1 MWPWLVFINGHRE
14 WASNTKKKESG
25 GEKNL
30 VSFSQSKFSHFSNKN
45 LMSCWNNTLLSAGTG
60 WNFRSVSLLLGH
72 IQPVAI
78 ENTACKAA
86 LCCEEIVL
94 LVAVSFG
101 LALFTFTHQV
111 GFTNSDKP
119 LCHHSL
125 WRSCHGVSWTCPAAH
140 CWLDRVRKTVETEVS
155 SHQQYNTHQCTSLM
169 SAAQTFSEEKREEAK
184 KEEKIKSYLYVLKA
198 FCWQLASKDFLPCPL
213 SPCQIVIEPSWKSK
227 TSSTHL
233 LWHQLPLFVSFSIT
247 QTYMHIS
254 SWRERNMSSAIWG
267 LSKDIALNK
276 LSYIQPPLIS
286 SLTDFILC

>member
-1 MWPWLVFINGHRE
+1 MALACLYKR
-14 WASNTKKKESG
+14 ASRLGLKHKEKRKYG
-25 GEKNL
+25 AEKNL

-94 LVAVSFG
+94 LVAVGFG
-101 LALFTFTHQV
+101 LARFTFTHKV
-111 GFTNSDKP
+111 GFTNSNIP
-119 LCHHSL
+119 LFHHSF
-125 WRSCHGVSWTCPAAH
+125 WFSCLGVCLARPAAY
-140 CWLDRVRKTVETEVS
+140 CWLDRVRKTARLRMS
-155 SHQQYNTHQCTSLM
+155 SHQQYSTHQCTSLI
-169 SAAQTFSEEKREEAK
+169 ALPKHLVRRREKTQK
-184 KEEKIKSYLYVLKA
+184 KEERIKSYLYVVEA
-198 FCWQLASKDFLPCPL
+198 FCRQSASKDFLPCPH

-227 TSSTHL
+227 KPSTHS
-233 LWHQLPLFVSFSIT
+233 LWHQLPLFVSLSNTEIHAHFILK
-247 QTYMHIS
+247 
-254 SWRERNMSSAIWG
+254 RRKNMSAATWG
-267 LSKDIALNK
+267 LSKDIPLNK